1 MGSPVLFIVTG
12 KIILCSFIK
21 RNAFLFPHKFLY
33 SPLRV
38 NIHFRFHVSTSFLS
52 FFLFFFFLF
61 ARFNRSIDLIFS
73 NSCET
78 TYHFIKCKIYAWN
91 YDVTYLKQ
99 RAVVGWRVFIH
110 FREIWSSDLCIQHVK
125 TYGIRIFVIK
135 FLSRFCSLVTL
146 IKIA

>member
-1 MGSPVLFIVTG
+1 MPF
-12 KIILCSFIK
+12 
-21 RNAFLFPHKFLY
+21 Y
-33 SPLRV
+33 SPINFSILPFALISIFV
-38 NIHFRFHVSTSFLS
+38 FTFQLLFFLS
-52 FFLFFFFLF
+52 FFFFFFLF